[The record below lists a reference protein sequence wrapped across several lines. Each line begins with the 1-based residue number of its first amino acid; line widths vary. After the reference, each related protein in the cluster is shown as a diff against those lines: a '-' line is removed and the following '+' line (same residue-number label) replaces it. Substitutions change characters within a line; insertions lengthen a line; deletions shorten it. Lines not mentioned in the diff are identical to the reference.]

1 MAEMTLELANEIL
14 ADTEGKYNAKAK
26 EQAKKVVE
34 GKEVK
39 SSMTDE
45 LADEI
50 LSAPEG
56 MYRKDVVQAAK
67 EHKNARAAGF
77 RAPGAN
83 WVRKYMPTNPGGG
96 FNFNWRQAYDQ
107 KVNPNKLDQLEKL
120 DKFRESQMFD
130 IDDDVNLKNKAVE
143 MHFMHPEESWTDFIN
158 SDRFPE
164 FQKYLDD
171 VRKYQKDKAVDEI
184 FNDDKL
190 VGFMLPV
197 AKNYARNHYDE
208 IPSAGWID
216 PEGAKEMAGPLAAD
230 AAANAAMMGA
240 GKAASKLGG
249 VFETIAAN
257 TAAPIITEGG
267 NMAFNDKDFGDAVRD
282 AAEGALVN
290 YGTPRALGGLG
301 RIIEKGVDK
310 VKSNKS
316 VMKDVM
322 NQVVDEAE
330 KVGRKVE
337 KGGIYVQKMDD
348 GTTRILKLGKK
359 PKAITFE
366 EMQKDGGPLISE
378 NDLQVLRGGVL
389 GARGQNIPGP
399 NWLLGA
405 KIPGGEVAQKL
416 KEASVEVTE
425 EGKKAL
431 LDKIHRGEKPEALDY
446 LAAGWNGKES
456 VMHFL
461 SRVLSDNGITR
472 DYLTN
477 AAGRPQFGQ
486 RGPSRVIN
494 TVLPE
499 AELFKDESDQ
509 KKRIRLRDA
518 YSF

>member
-1 MAEMTLELANEIL
+1 MEKMTLEEANEIL
-14 ADTEGKYNAKAK
+14 NAPEGMYNDDAIS
-26 EQAKKVVE
+26 EAKKVVGE
-34 GKEVK
+34 KEVK
-39 SSMTDE
+39 SDMTDE
-45 LADEI
+45 LADEV
-50 LSAPEG
+50 LNAPEG

-67 EHKNARAAGF
+67 EHKNARNAGY

-107 KVNPNKLDQLEKL
+107 KINPNKLDQLEKL
-120 DKFRESQMFD
+120 DKFRESNMFD
-130 IDDDVNLKNKAVE
+130 IDEDVNLKNKAVE
-143 MHFMHPEESWTDFIN
+143 LHFMHPEESWTDFIN
-158 SDRFPE
+158 SERFPE

-197 AKNYARNHYDE
+197 AKNYARNHYEE
-208 IPSAGWID
+208 IPSKSWSDVPLIGQID
-216 PEGAKEMAGPLAAD
+216 PRGTWKMAGPLATDLAT
-230 AAANAAMMGA
+230 NAAMMGA
-240 GKAASKLGG
+240 GKAASKLGS
-249 VFETIAAN
+249 VFGTIAAN

-301 RIIEKGVDK
+301 RLGEKAVDK
-310 VKSNKS
+310 MKSNKS

-322 NQVVDEAE
+322 NDVVDAAE
-330 KVGRKVE
+330 RVGRKVE
-337 KGGIYVQKMDD
+337 KGGIYVNNKPD
-348 GTTRILKLGKK
+348 GTQEILKFGKN
-359 PKAITFE
+359 PQRITYE
-366 EMQKDGGPLISE
+366 EMQKSGGPRISE
-378 NDLQVLRGGVL
+378 NEMWTLLGGSKAARGKLPGGVL
-389 GARGQNIPGP
+389 RE
-399 NWLLGA
+399 
-405 KIPGGEVAQKL
+405 KFKD
-416 KEASVEVTE
+416 VEIKVTE

-446 LAAGWNGKES
+446 IAAGWNGKES

-461 SRVLSDNGITR
+461 SRILSNSEVAR
-472 DYLTN
+472 DYMTN

-494 TVLPE
+494 TVLPD
-499 AELFKDESDQ
+499 AELFKDESDK